1 MKLFPAVA
9 LLSLVAVSAIHG
21 ASAQDRALK
30 ANIPFN
36 FTIGES
42 SLPAG
47 RYIISAPVAGLV
59 RVVSEDRRLTA
70 TVVASKGYNETKGSS
85 KLVFDK
91 YEDQYFLHRIICPT
105 AGRMNVEIAAWKSEK
120 RARSREAKLETG
132 EHILVAAN

>member
-1 MKLFPAVA
+1 MKFFPAVA
-9 LLSLVAVSAIHG
+9 LLSLATVSAVPG

-36 FTIGES
+36 FTVGES

-47 RYIISAPVAGLV
+47 KYILSAPVAGLV

-91 YEDQYFLHRIICPT
+91 YQNQYFLDRILCPT
-105 AGRMNVEIAAWKSEK
+105 AGRMNVEIAAWRLEK

-132 EHILVAAN
+132 EHVLVAAN